1 MHERLFRLLID
12 KTLKQVHHDMVD
24 RIMKAP
30 VNLFFDVTPN
40 GVIMKRFSEDMSVI
54 EHIVRAAM
62 HCIFITFEI
71 MTMFYMVCNQNMY
84 AIIIVPML
92 FGYAKSVWNYTS
104 KAKR

>member
-1 MHERLFRLLID
+1 
-12 KTLKQVHHDMVD
+12 
-24 RIMKAP
+24 
-30 VNLFFDVTPN
+30 
-40 GVIMKRFSEDMSVI
+40 
-54 EHIVRAAM
+54 VRAAM